1 MAFQR
6 NNSVSKE
13 RFAVLVKNA
22 VIKVKTEEDP
32 LVLNDFKRL
41 LKKNVPFGLRTY
53 VAAYLAKQI
62 TLGASFAPLFA
73 ADKGKKETVFS
84 RFDKTEKQTREAGRF
99 SRGKRFERNEENERS
114 GTNGYTNTKSNSA
127 GARVVIPADKA
138 ATVFVGI
145 GRSRGVFPRDIISLI
160 IQNASVERER
170 IGDIRV
176 LDNYSFVQVYTEDA
190 QKVIDSLNGCEYRG
204 RKLNVSFSRK
214 KDDGED
220 GRTGAAYTQTAS
232 EQPVNSGQVSSGEQT
247 ENTEQPANTEQ
258 LESGDT
264 HNMV

>member
-99 SRGKRFERNEENERS
+99 SRGKRFERSEENERS

-127 GARVVIPADKA
+127 GARV
-138 ATVFVGI
+138 
-145 GRSRGVFPRDIISLI
+145 
-160 IQNASVERER
+160 
-170 IGDIRV
+170 
-176 LDNYSFVQVYTEDA
+176 VQVYTEDA

-220 GRTGAAYTQTAS
+220 GRAGAAYTQTAS
-232 EQPVNSGQVSSGEQT
+232 EQPVSSGQAASGEQT